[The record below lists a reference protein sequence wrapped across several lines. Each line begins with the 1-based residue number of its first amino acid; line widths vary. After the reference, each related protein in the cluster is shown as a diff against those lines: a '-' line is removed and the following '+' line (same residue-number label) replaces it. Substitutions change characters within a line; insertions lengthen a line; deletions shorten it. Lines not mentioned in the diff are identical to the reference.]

1 MPNKYVAQR
10 IKLFDAQLETPFT
23 RADIQLLGLRHAGAS
38 YEASI
43 FINNPNADLS
53 TEPTLANG
61 YAGCFFYLDMADMT
75 KTVTITSPLRRLID
89 PAREFTVTF
98 VADPMPYKSP
108 DDGRPYLPEFNV
120 DRENVLEFDQLRVV
134 TYD

>member
-53 TEPTLANG
+53 TEHRQNKENG
-61 YAGCFFYLDMADMT
+61 IRPG
-75 KTVTITSPLRRLID
+75 
-89 PAREFTVTF
+89 REH
-98 VADPMPYKSP
+98 
-108 DDGRPYLPEFNV
+108 
-120 DRENVLEFDQLRVV
+120 
-134 TYD
+134 